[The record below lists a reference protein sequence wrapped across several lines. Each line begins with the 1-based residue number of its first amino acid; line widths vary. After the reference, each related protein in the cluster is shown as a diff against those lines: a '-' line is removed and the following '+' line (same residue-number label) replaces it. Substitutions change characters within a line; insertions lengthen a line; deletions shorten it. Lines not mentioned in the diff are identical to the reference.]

1 MDRDN
6 RNEKSM
12 FDKRGYR
19 RHQEMDS
26 ARTVLPLN
34 EYVGDRELH
43 SRLSVRNS
51 TLIDPAGPVD
61 SGYAKLRQWVDDSL
75 DSFKNDLSNLLFPVF
90 IHLYLD
96 MISMRRENEALA
108 LMNEFKEDFIEVHA
122 NEIRQIEM
130 VRDMSNLKE
139 NMLAMAFISNKYHLT
154 MGKYAF
160 DLLIDFLE
168 LNGLLKIGKIVNQY
182 LNIKVFTGKIGED
195 VVDIGLVGVAD
206 FDFNKKAISSGVHYI
221 SPKVEELVLTE
232 EQYKYEYLDQFLSI
246 LKKKKS
252 ENVPPSFER
261 IPSPNPSASH
271 IASEIDKLRDLAKR
285 MNVSKHQMPS
295 ICCYTVHNTFDALCC
310 ADYSPDLKMAAL
322 GYTDSYIEIHSLT
335 DESLLK
341 LKQSIYLKAPEMRT
355 GKADD
360 ARDDIGK
367 VVRLVGHSGPVYAVK
382 FFASKRFLLSASQD
396 STIRL
401 WSLDTYSEVAVYQG
415 HFFPV
420 WSVDIA
426 SNDYYFAS
434 GSSDRTAC
442 VWSVES
448 AKPVRLFAS
457 SLSDIM
463 SVKFHPN
470 SNYLFT
476 GSCDFKIRMH
486 DLQDGDL
493 VRLFVGHKDAVTC
506 LDVSA
511 CGKYLVSGGKDKT
524 VILWDIATGKKVFK
538 YIGHDGFIFSV
549 SFSYFSSLIVSSS
562 SDNTVRLWD
571 KNKGDLVSTYYTKST
586 PIIKAVFGYRNII
599 SCLGAYTP
607 KK

>member
-6 RNEKSM
+6 RNEKSVL
-12 FDKRGYR
+12 DKRGYKR
-19 RHQEMDS
+19 TQEMGP

-34 EYVGDRELH
+34 EYVGDREIN
-43 SRLSVRNS
+43 SRLSVRNV
-51 TLIDPAGPVD
+51 TLVDPSGPID
-61 SGYAKLRQWVDDSL
+61 SGYAKLRQWVEDSL
-75 DSFKNDLSNLLFPVF
+75 DSFKNDLNNLMFPVF

-96 MISMRRENEALA
+96 MISMRRENEALSF
-108 LMNEFKEDFIEVHA
+108 MNEYKEDFIEVHA
-122 NEIRQIEM
+122 SELRQIEM
-130 VRDMSNLKE
+130 VREMSNLKE
-139 NMLAMAFISNKYHLT
+139 NQLAMAFISNKYHLT

-168 LNGLLKIGKIVNQY
+168 LNGMLKIGKIVNQY
-182 LNIKVFTGKIGED
+182 LNIKVFTGKMSED
-195 VVDIGLVGVAD
+195 IVDIGLVGVAD
-206 FDFNKKAISSGVHYI
+206 FDFNKKPITSGVHYI

-232 EQYKYEYLDQFLSI
+232 EQYKYEYLDQFLGI
-246 LKKKKS
+246 LKKKRL
-252 ENVPPSFER
+252 EHTPPAYDR
-261 IPSPNPSASH
+261 IPLPSPSASH

-285 MNVSKHQMPS
+285 MNVGKHQMPS
-295 ICCYTVHNTFDALCC
+295 ICCYTVHNTFETLCC
-310 ADYSPDLKMAAL
+310 SDYSSDLKLVAL

-335 DESLLK
+335 DENLLK

-360 ARDDIGK
+360 ARDDAGK

-382 FFASKRFLLSASQD
+382 FFANKRFLLSASQD

-420 WSVDIA
+420 WCIDIA

-442 VWSVES
+442 VWSVEN

-463 SVKFHPN
+463 CVKFHPN

-486 DLQDGDL
+486 DLQDGEL
-493 VRLFVGHKDAVTC
+493 VRLFVDHKDAVTC

-511 CGKYLVSGGKDKT
+511 CGKHLLSGGKDKT
-524 VILWDIATGKKVFK
+524 VILWDIATGKKLFK
-538 YIGHDGFIFSV
+538 YTGHEGFIYSV
-549 SFSYFSSLIVSSS
+549 SFSHFSSLIVSSS

-571 KNKGDLVSTYYTKST
+571 KYKGDLVATYYTKST

>member
-6 RNEKSM
+6 RSDRGILE
-12 FDKRGYR
+12 KRGYR
-19 RHQEMDS
+19 RPHDLDPS
-26 ARTVLPLN
+26 RTVLPLN
-34 EYVGDRELH
+34 EYVGDKEIT
-43 SRLSVRNS
+43 SRLSVRNVA
-51 TLIDPAGPVD
+51 LLDPASPLD
-61 SGYAKLRQWVDDSL
+61 AGYSKLRQWIDDSL
-75 DSFKNDLSNLLFPVF
+75 DAFKNDLNNLLFPVF
-90 IHLYLD
+90 VHLYLD
-96 MISMRRENEALA
+96 MISIRREADAAA
-108 LMNEFKEDFIEVHA
+108 LMSEFKEDFVEVHA

-130 VRDMSNLKE
+130 VRDISNLKE
-139 NMLAMAFISNKYHLT
+139 NQLAMAFLSNKYHLT

-168 LNGLLKIGKIVNQY
+168 LNGLLKIGKIVNQF
-182 LNIKVFTGKIGED
+182 LNIKVFTGKVGDE

-206 FDFNKKAISSGVHYI
+206 FDFNKKAIASGVHYI

-232 EQYKYEYLDQFLSI
+232 EQYKYEYLDQFLGI
-246 LKKKKS
+246 LKKKKL
-252 ENVPPSFER
+252 ENMPPPIDRVPVPS
-261 IPSPNPSASH
+261 PSASQ

-285 MNVSKHQMPS
+285 MNVGKHQMPS
-295 ICCYTVHNTFDALCC
+295 ICCYTVHNTFGTLCC
-310 ADYSPDLKMAAL
+310 SDYSADLKLAAL
-322 GYTDSYIEIHSLT
+322 GYSDSYIEIHSLT
-335 DESLLK
+335 DENLLK
-341 LKQSIYLKAPEMRT
+341 LKQSIYLKTPEMRT

-360 ARDDIGK
+360 ARDDVGK
-367 VVRLVGHSGPVYAVK
+367 VVRLIGHSGPVYAVK

-401 WSLDTYSEVAVYQG
+401 WSLDTYSEIAVYQG

-420 WSVDIA
+420 WCVDIA

-448 AKPVRLFAS
+448 SKPVRLFAS

-463 SVKFHPN
+463 CVKFHPN

-486 DLQDGDL
+486 DLQDGEL

-511 CGKYLVSGGKDKT
+511 CGKHLISGGKDKT
-524 VILWDIATGKKVFK
+524 VILWDIGTGKALFK
-538 YIGHDGFIFSV
+538 FTGHDGFIFSV

-562 SDNTVRLWD
+562 SDCTVKLWD
-571 KNKGDLVSTYYTKST
+571 KYKGELVSTYYTKST
-586 PIIKAVFGYRNII
+586 PINRAVFGHRNII